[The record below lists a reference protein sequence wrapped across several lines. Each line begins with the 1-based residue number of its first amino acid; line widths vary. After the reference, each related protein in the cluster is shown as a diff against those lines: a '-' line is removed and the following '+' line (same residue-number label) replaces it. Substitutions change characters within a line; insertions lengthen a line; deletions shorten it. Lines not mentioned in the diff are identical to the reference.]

1 MGIGAGRN
9 GTRRR
14 SDRVVVTITERRGDF
29 EALLFAAAFF
39 FGDFFAA
46 AFLAVFLAPVFGF
59 AFDLVVNLAFLPA
72 LELVFGRV
80 FELVRGL
87 VPDFVREDFRFA
99 AVFFF
104 VFAAMV
110 ARLR

>member
-14 SDRVVVTITERRGDF
+14 SDRVVVTTTERRGDF
-29 EALLFAAAFF
+29 EALAFGAAAFF
-39 FGDFFAA
+39 ADFFT
-46 AFLAVFLAPVFGF
+46 AVFLAGFFAAVLVFVFG
-59 AFDLVVNLAFLPA
+59 LVVNLAFLPA

-87 VPDFVREDFRFA
+87 DPVLAREGFRFA

-104 VFAAMV
+104 TFAAMV